1 MRIQIVSD
9 LHLEFGPIDLVV
21 DDADVLIAAGDINL
35 GQKAL
40 MWLKDLR
47 RPVIYV
53 AGNHEYWG
61 QGITELNRTLRRET
75 RGTSIKF
82 LENESVTLD
91 GVRFLGCTLWTDFNA
106 SDSALMNEMLLVM
119 NDFRYIR
126 KDNRGIRPS
135 DLVAINRSSRQWLQD
150 ELSLAFNGKTVVV
163 THHAPLMRSWYN
175 RDKNNVRY
183 AYCNDLGRLM
193 EGHDID
199 LWVHG
204 HVHEACDYVGHGVH
218 VVCNPRGY
226 HGYSEVRDFD
236 PAKLVSLG

>member
-9 LHLEFGPIDLVV
+9 LHLEFGSIDLVV
-21 DDADVLIAAGDINL
+21 DNADVLIAAGDINL
-35 GQKAL
+35 GQEAVT
-40 MWLKDLR
+40 WLQDLEC
-47 RPVIYV
+47 PVIYV

-61 QGITELNRTLRRET
+61 QDITELSRTLASSTELGRVR
-75 RGTSIKF
+75 F
-82 LENESVTLD
+82 LENASVTMD

-106 SDSALMNEMLLVM
+106 SDAVLMEEMSLVM

-126 KDNRGIRPS
+126 KIDRNIRPC
-135 DLVAINRSSRQWLQD
+135 DLVELNQFSRQWLHH
-150 ELSLAFNGKTVVV
+150 ELSRPFDGKTVVV

-175 RDKNNVRY
+175 RNENTVRY
-183 AYCNDLGRLM
+183 AYCNDLGRWM
-193 EGHDID
+193 EDHEID

-204 HVHEACDYVGHGVH
+204 HVHEASDYVGHGVR

-226 HGYSEVRDFD
+226 HGYSEVDDFD